1 MAIGLVIPNEI
12 VREGICHI
20 LSDRQFQVEVS
31 VSSAAELAEQDV
43 DDLHVVVMS
52 LGANDSVR
60 DACAALNRACPGTR
74 HVLTALDFDMDDM
87 VLAFESG
94 IDGLILSDASCDLFA
109 GSLRL
114 VALGERVLPGKVA
127 DYLVGNRTVA
137 MAEPREPLQPA
148 SGLSHREIDIL
159 RHLVNGDANKVIA
172 RRLNIAEATVKV
184 HVKTILRKL
193 QLANRT
199 QAAIWATRHHL
210 NGTACHPA
218 NGHAAGGIGLTTA
231 EVHTAH

>member
-1 MAIGLVIPNEI
+1 MSNVIAIGLIVPNEI
-12 VREGICHI
+12 IREGICHV
-20 LSDRQFQVEVS
+20 LKDRDFSVDVS
-31 VSSAAELAEQDV
+31 VSSLSDIPKDAAAGLEI
-43 DDLHVVVMS
+43 VVVS
-52 LGANDSVR
+52 LDSSKDV
-60 DACAALNRACPGTR
+60 AETCSALTLSCPNSR
-74 HVLTALDFDMDDM
+74 YVLTGTDFRIEDII
-87 VLAFESG
+87 LAFESG
-94 IDGLILSDASCDLFA
+94 VHGIILSGSSCDQFA

-127 DYLVGNRTVA
+127 DYLVGNRPSEAPKTA
-137 MAEPREPLQPA
+137 DQAEAA

-199 QAAIWATRHHL
+199 QAAIWATRNQVSAHVL
-210 NGTACHPA
+210 RPNGQITYP
-218 NGHAAGGIGLTTA
+218 AAGSRA
-231 EVHTAH
+231 MF